1 MYFVSGTKYAAE
13 ALLRH
18 FSALGRVAS

>member
-18 FSALGRVAS
+18 FSALGRVAA